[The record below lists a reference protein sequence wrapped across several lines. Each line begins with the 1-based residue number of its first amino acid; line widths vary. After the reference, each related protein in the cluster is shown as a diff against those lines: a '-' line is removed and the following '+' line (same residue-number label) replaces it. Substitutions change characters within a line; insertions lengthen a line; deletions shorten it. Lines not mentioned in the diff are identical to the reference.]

1 MRAWA
6 CTCQGPLCANGSWLL
21 PSCWQSCCRLCAT
34 TSSRRRACIWT
45 TPRRHYSSAGAP
57 PRGRPIYGAT
67 SWPGWRQENGLW
79 VDHQPAVLF
88 EFAESRAGA
97 HPLNFLRDYH
107 GYLQAAAYS
116 GHDALCRTGRII
128 EGGCWAH
135 CRRRFFEI
143 AKAQKTPGLAA
154 RGHWRGSPS
163 CMPSKPASSTGHR
176 STSWRCAR
184 PRQCRCCRSSISG
197 CRVTPMACWPGI
209 VAQWHAQG
217 PGLTYSAES
226 G

>member
-6 CTCQGPLCANGSWLL
+6 CTCQGATLCEWKLASAELLAKLL
-21 PSCWQSCCRLCAT
+21 PPLRNHVQQAPRLHLDDT
-34 TSSRRRACIWT
+34 TLPLLERRRAT
-45 TPRRHYSSAGAP
+45 TRQAHLWGYLVAGL
-57 PRGRPIYGAT
+57 
-67 SWPGWRQENGLW
+67 RQENGLW

-184 PRQCRCCRSSISG
+184 PRPCRCCRSSISG